1 MIGHE
6 LTARY
11 GIDHARTLAIVL
23 PANLQVRRA
32 AKREKLLQYAAR
44 VWNITNGNEEERI
57 DAAIAKTR
65 TFFESLGL
73 PTTLSAYGLG
83 QQDID
88 AIIGQLAAHGMT
100 ALGEK
105 NDLTPEISRRIL
117 EASL

>member
-1 MIGHE
+1 MTQRAWKR
-6 LTARY
+6 LTA
-11 GIDHARTLAIVL
+11 LS
-23 PANLQVRRA
+23 Q
-32 AKREKLLQYAAR
+32 LLLRIEDESPYPKKAG
-44 VWNITNGNEEERI
+44 NTNGNEEERI

-88 AIIGQLAAHGMT
+88 AIVGQLAAHGMT